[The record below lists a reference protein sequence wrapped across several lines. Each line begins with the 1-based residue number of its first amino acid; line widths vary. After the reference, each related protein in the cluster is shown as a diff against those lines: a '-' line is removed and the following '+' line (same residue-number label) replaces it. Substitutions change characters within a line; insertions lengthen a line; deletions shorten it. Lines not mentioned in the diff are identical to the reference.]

1 MRYPFLNL
9 ATVNAP
15 YMDQLQEATRRVVA
29 SGWYVGGPE
38 CQRFEENMATLANV
52 SHCVGVSNG
61 LDALR
66 LIFRGFIEQGRLQPS
81 DKVLV
86 PANTY
91 IASVLAVTDAGLE
104 PVFVEPRL
112 DTLNIDPERVLKA
125 AGDPAVKALLTVH
138 LYGRVAWDERY
149 NALAERLL
157 IVEDVAQAI
166 GAVSRVP
173 GINGT
178 HAAGSLGHAAGFS
191 FYPTKNIGALG
202 DAGCVT
208 TNNPQLART
217 VRALANYGSFQRY
230 HNEYEG
236 FNCRLDPLQAACI
249 NVKLPH
255 TRIENDI
262 RRQLARVYD
271 ENIHN
276 QLITKPLFVD
286 SDEMVWHQ
294 YVILSPERDR
304 LRDYLTDNGVG
315 TDINYP
321 TPPHRQPCYQRYS
334 HLSLPVATQIA
345 HQCLSLPIT
354 RCTSPAAALAISRL
368 LSSFP
373 S

>member
-15 YMDQLQEATRRVVA
+15 YMEELQRATQRVVT
-29 SGWYVGGPE
+29 SGWYVGGPV
-38 CQRFEENMATLANV
+38 CQRLEDNMAQMAQTR
-52 SHCVGVSNG
+52 HCVGVSNG

-66 LIFRGFIEQGRLQPS
+66 LIFRSLIEHGRLKPG

-112 DTLNIDPERVLKA
+112 DTLNIDPERVLEA
-125 AGDPAVKALLTVH
+125 AADPAVRSLLVVH

-149 NALAERLL
+149 NALADRLVV
-157 IVEDVAQAI
+157 VEDVAQAI
-166 GAVSRVP
+166 GAVSPIP

-178 HAAGSLGHAAGFS
+178 TVAGSLGHAAGFS

-208 TNNPQLART
+208 TNDTAIART

-236 FNCRLDPLQAACI
+236 FNCRLDPIQAACI

-255 TRIENDI
+255 TAAENGYRREIARIYDQEI
-262 RRQLARVYD
+262 RHTAVR
-271 ENIHN
+271 
-276 QLITKPLFVD
+276 KPLFVD
-286 SDEMVWHQ
+286 TDEMVWHQ
-294 YVILSPERDR
+294 YVILTHERDR
-304 LRDYLTDNGVG
+304 LRQYLTDHGVG

-321 TPPHRQPCYQRYS
+321 TPPHLQPCYARYNG
-334 HLSLPVATQIA
+334 LSLPLAEQIA
-345 HQCLSLPIT
+345 DQCLSLPIT
-354 RCTSPAAALAISRL
+354 RCTTPDDARAIASIL
-368 LSSFP
+368 NAYH
-373 S
+373 

>member
-1 MRYPFLNL
+1 MRYPFLDL

-15 YMDQLQEATRRVVA
+15 YMDELQEATRRVVA
-29 SGWYVGGPE
+29 SGWYVGGQE
-38 CQRFEENMATLANV
+38 CQAFEEKMATLAQTT
-52 SHCVGVSNG
+52 HCVGVSNG

-66 LIFRGFIEQGRLQPS
+66 LIFRAFIEQGRLKPG

-104 PVFVEPRL
+104 PVFIEPRL
-112 DTLNIDPERVLKA
+112 DTLNIDPERVLEA
-125 AGDPAVKALLTVH
+125 AGDPEVCGLLVVH

-149 NALAERLL
+149 NALADRLV

-166 GAVSRVP
+166 GAVSRVA

-208 TNNPQLART
+208 TNEAELART

-230 HNEYEG
+230 HNEYQG
-236 FNCRLDPLQAACI
+236 YNCRLDPIQAACI

-255 TRIENDI
+255 TATENAL
-262 RRQLARVYD
+262 RRDLARVYD
-271 ENIHN
+271 KEINHPAVV
-276 QLITKPLFVD
+276 KPLFVD

-304 LRDYLTDNGVG
+304 LRQYLTDHGVG
-315 TDINYP
+315 SDINYP
-321 TPPHRQPCYQRYS
+321 TPPHHQSCYQRYA
-334 HLSLPVATQIA
+334 SLPLPIADQIA
-345 HQCLSLPIT
+345 AQCLSLPIT
-354 RCTSPAAALAISRL
+354 RCTTPADALAISHL
-368 LSSFP
+368 LSSFR
-373 S
+373 